1 MIRKYSS
8 KENTAISPTC
18 FKVMKSS
25 QLCKFTTFYFVE
37 HFPPEVEFIN

>member
-18 FKVMKSS
+18 FKVMKGS

-37 HFPPEVEFIN
+37 HCPPEIEFIN